1 MIRMVGDAILRA
13 SNKILVMA
21 GIIATNA
28 SEFWVLDQIHG
39 KKKAPDGPTLDDFLT
54 GFGLT
59 WAKVRDWYG
68 RTALEWR
75 PHGGETI
82 VALLEEVRVRV
93 NAKLSP
99 ADQFQ
104 WKYLD
109 LTNDKDYAQNVRDM
123 YKEPSVL
130 LFDPISLYDSICPGA
145 LLRFK
150 AYVRRE
156 ESVMIS
162 LSPNVERA
170 GDLHAMYLMS
180 VSNILEDYLQPEIP
194 PGDVFGARCALD
206 LQRTSQ
212 IDALIRN
219 RIRYP
224 RLVEKRDAER
234 TAARE
239 AAKETAGLR

>member
-1 MIRMVGDAILRA
+1 
-13 SNKILVMA
+13 
-21 GIIATNA
+21 
-28 SEFWVLDQIHG
+28 
-39 KKKAPDGPTLDDFLT
+39 
-54 GFGLT
+54 
-59 WAKVRDWYG
+59 
-68 RTALEWR
+68 
-75 PHGGETI
+75 
-82 VALLEEVRVRV
+82 
-93 NAKLSP
+93 
-99 ADQFQ
+99 
-104 WKYLD
+104 
-109 LTNDKDYAQNVRDM
+109 
-123 YKEPSVL
+123 

-224 RLVEKRDAER
+224 RLLEKREAER
-234 TAARE
+234 IAARE
-239 AAKETAGLR
+239 EAKETAGLR